1 MTNSRTPSPP
11 GSNEMKPATVAK
23 QTHANVKGKSEKV
36 ISVPPIPYSTNHRLN
51 PFKHHPIVITPQPNA
66 IVGKV
71 SPPRS

>member
-36 ISVPPIPYSTNHRLN
+36 ISVAPIPLILLWAGWLRGWCQ
-51 PFKHHPIVITPQPNA
+51 KER
-66 IVGKV
+66 V
-71 SPPRS
+71 SMR